1 MEQKVL
7 NKVVLSLG
15 TAVILGLT
23 GCSNSDNNGVVA
35 GGGILP
41 GTSTTTSGTASDGY
55 IKNAI
60 VCLDMN
66 LNNQCDNNASY
77 KEPFTVTDANGSYS
91 LEVSAADKAKAAA
104 NAPLLLVGGTDIDT
118 LATLSGTFKAP
129 FDATAATTTA
139 QITPLTTLVSA
150 MVDKNVSVDTA
161 YKQVANALGL
171 SEAEVKSDPVQLAKD
186 TNNTKVIQAAM
197 TIHRVV
203 TTMANS
209 ASVDNSEIYA
219 SLVTAINTVADDNS
233 SASTKSI
240 ATIVT
245 TAADEQNST
254 LPQKA
259 KDAAKVADTIETTIS
274 NAITTYG
281 STNIQDAALASDGVV
296 NTIQATVTTAL
307 ENNTT
312 IDDAFIA
319 NVDNNA
325 SDTLLNADPTKIAV
339 ENLLKSQLGDDAN
352 ISDSDI
358 SAIANNFGS
367 SSQVSVGAII
377 ENQDANSSLTSS
389 LQSATLKQE
398 IKSYILTLGYTIN
411 DSSIDDIASL
421 KNADDTASFTPS
433 MTKEAFATMIYDTE
447 NPELKTLALQINP
460 PADIASMSDIQKAK
474 NLFTSVRTQVNQADT
489 FTKNEST
496 KIDTALN
503 SVSNSVTFT
512 TTLFGTLNDMVGQA
526 IDTNQTTASR
536 LVGGGDRNI
545 TISKTTASNN
555 VSWAYTIKDTN
566 VTTSWDGT
574 LTYTDV
580 NPDNFNPADFT
591 TLSAKLTGTTPID
604 TYGATIADGKT
615 NSQDL
620 DANVNI
626 NKIANGAT
634 LKLNATITN
643 NGDSV
648 SVTDANIKSIYDV
661 NSTNNE
667 PLVKYVELQNL
678 YIKGTVGDYTLDG
691 KLDVPSYAINKIGE
705 ANGFDPKT
713 TYGSIAGNVKCD
725 GNLTNVELS
734 SVKLTYDGIVYST
747 PYSGTPYYNQDNNT
761 TTLDFEYD
769 DVQTDNIY
777 TTATTIG
784 NYSGLEEQC
793 TNPSFTIYNH
803 NSWTDDEMQNSG
815 HLPSQ
820 LTFDGTLTNNV
831 TSEYLNANIDAKWT
845 NIVDANLS
853 DEMYK
858 PDLDITVKGTL
869 TMPESA
875 LMNVALTYKNVGISK
890 TAKVTYV
897 NGDISITADTAYS
910 DDNGTKIINLS
921 STAGIKSTITLN
933 GDNTVDYTKSTVT
946 DTSGKTVGS
955 FEDRAGAAVVKYSDG
970 TFDSLF

>member
-1 MEQKVL
+1 MEKKVL

-23 GCSNSDNNGVVA
+23 GCSSSSDGGNSNNGGNA
-35 GGGILP
+35 GSAV
-41 GTSTTTSGTASDGY
+41 TSTTTSGTASDGY
-55 IKNAI
+55 IKEAV

-66 LNNQCDNNASY
+66 LNNKCDNNVTY
-77 KEPFTVTDANGSYS
+77 KEPFTVTDVNGSYS
-91 LEVSAADKAKAAA
+91 LEVSAADKAKAAT

-118 LATLSGTFKAP
+118 NSKLTGTFKAP
-129 FDATAATTTA
+129 FDPTAVTTTV
-139 QITPLTTLVSA
+139 QITPLSTLVSA
-150 MVDKNVSVDTA
+150 MIDKNVSVATA
-161 YKQVANALGL
+161 YKQVAKALGL
-171 SEAEVKSDPVQLAKD
+171 SETQVKSDPVQLAKD
-186 TNNTKVIQAAM
+186 GDKKVIQAAM
-197 TIHRVV
+197 TIHRVI
-203 TTMANS
+203 TTMAKS
-209 ASVDNSEIYA
+209 ASVDNSEIYTN
-219 SLVTAINTVADDNS
+219 LVTAINTVADDNT
-233 SASTKSI
+233 STNKSI

-245 TAADEQNST
+245 TAANETNSA
-254 LPQKA
+254 LPPKA
-259 KDAAKVADTIETTIS
+259 RDTAKVAITIETTIS
-274 NAITTYG
+274 NAIDNNG
-281 STNIQDAALASDGVV
+281 SIEDAALASDEVV
-296 NTIQATVTTAL
+296 DAIQTTVQTAL
-307 ENNTT
+307 DNNKT
-312 IDDAFIA
+312 IDDNF
-319 NVDNNA
+319 VTSVEDNA
-325 SDTLLNADPTKIAV
+325 SATLSSANPVKIAV
-339 ENLLKSQLGDDAN
+339 KNLLSSYLSYGATLP
-352 ISDSDI
+352 DSDI
-358 SAIANNFGS
+358 NSIASHFTTSSDVSAE
-367 SSQVSVGAII
+367 AII
-377 ENQDANSSLTSS
+377 ALDTDTSIDPVIIS
-389 LQSATLKQE
+389 DLKKAYKAQG
-398 IKSYILTLGYTIN
+398 IKSYVLNLGYTISDDAIKLIN
-411 DSSIDDIASL
+411 LDNFSS
-421 KNADDTASFTPS
+421 T
-433 MTKEAFATMIYDTE
+433 MTKKAFADMAYATQ
-447 NPELKTLALQINP
+447 NPELMTLALQINP

-713 TYGSIAGNVKCD
+713 TYYSFGIGADCTNTQGTGGNGYNHGGIANP
-725 GNLTNVELS
+725 S
-734 SVKLTYDGIVYST
+734 SVRYNGVPASQYNPINSFLWFDKTTEPVDTNISSSYSNLICSNPDETLVITQFYYD
-747 PYSGTPYYNQDNNT
+747 
-761 TTLDFEYD
+761 
-769 DVQTDNIY
+769 
-777 TTATTIG
+777 
-784 NYSGLEEQC
+784 
-793 TNPSFTIYNH
+793 
-803 NSWTDDEMQNSG
+803 SWTDDDLQNSG

-946 DTSGKTVGS
+946 DTSGKTVGA

>member
-7 NKVVLSLG
+7 NNVVLSLG

-55 IKNAI
+55 IKDAI

-161 YKQVANALGL
+161 YKQVAKALGL
-171 SEAEVKSDPVQLAKD
+171 TETEVKSDPVKLAKD
-186 TNNTKVIQAAM
+186 SNNTKVIQAAM
-197 TIHRVV
+197 TIHRVI
-203 TTMANS
+203 TTMAKSAGVNNS
-209 ASVDNSEIYA
+209 KIYGD
-219 SLVTAINTVADDNS
+219 LVTAINAVADSN
-233 SASTKSI
+233 ASNTSI

-245 TAADEQNST
+245 KAADEANST
-254 LPQKA
+254 LPRKA
-259 KDAAKVADTIETTIS
+259 KDAAKVAGIIETTIS
-274 NAITTYG
+274 EAITTYG
-281 STNIQDAALASDGVV
+281 STNIQNAALASDDVV
-296 NTIQATVTTAL
+296 STIQATVTTAL
-307 ENNTT
+307 DNNIS
-312 IDDAFIA
+312 IDSTFIA
-319 NVDNNA
+319 NVDTNA
-325 SDTLLNADPTKIAV
+325 SDTLAMASPVKIAV
-339 ENLLKSQLGDDAN
+339 KNLLSSYLSDGATLP
-352 ISDSDI
+352 DSDI
-358 SAIANNFGS
+358 DSIASHFTTSAA
-367 SSQVSVGAII
+367 VSVEAII
-377 ENQDANSSLTSS
+377 ALKGDSSIKPAIITDLETAYKE
-389 LQSATLKQE
+389 QG
-398 IKSYILTLGYTIN
+398 IKSYVLNLGYTISAGAIKHIN
-411 DSSIDDIASL
+411 LDNFSS
-421 KNADDTASFTPS
+421 T
-433 MTKEAFATMIYDTE
+433 MTKEAFATMIYDTK
-447 NPELKTLALQINP
+447 NPELMTLALQINP

-667 PLVKYVELQNL
+667 PLVKYIELQNL
-678 YIKGTVGDYTLDG
+678 YVNGTVGAYTLDG
-691 KLDVPSYAINKIGE
+691 KLDIPSYAVNTIGA

-713 TYGSIAGNVKCD
+713 TYYWFGIDAQCDNNSTLEVSNVK
-725 GNLTNVELS
+725 
-734 SVKLTYDGIVYST
+734 YDGISAKGYGHNS
-747 PYSGTPYYNQDNNT
+747 SSSNGT
-761 TTLDFEYD
+761 TTNYYWFNWNDMKSAP
-769 DVQTDNIY
+769 TD
-777 TTATTIG
+777 AG
-784 NYSGLEEQC
+784 VASNYSGLVC
-793 TNPSFTIYNH
+793 SDNTTPTINWAQKD
-803 NSWTDDEMQNSG
+803 SWTDDDLQNSG
-815 HLPSQ
+815 HYPSEI
-820 LTFDGTLTNNV
+820 TFNGKLTNTV
-831 TSEYLNANIDAKWT
+831 TSAYLNATVDAKWT

-853 DEMYK
+853 DENYK
-858 PDLDITVKGTL
+858 PNIDATITGEL
-869 TMPESA
+869 AMPESPV
-875 LMNVALTYKNVGISK
+875 MNVTLKYNSTATNK
-890 TAKVTYV
+890 TVKVTYV
-897 NGDISITADTAYS
+897 NSDVSITANTVFS
-910 DDNGTKIINLS
+910 DDNGTKTINLS
-921 STAGIKSTITLN
+921 STTGIKSTIILN

-946 DTSGKTVGS
+946 DTNGKTVGTVVDL
-955 FEDRAGAAVVKYSDG
+955 EGAPTVKYADG
-970 TFDSLF
+970 TFESLF